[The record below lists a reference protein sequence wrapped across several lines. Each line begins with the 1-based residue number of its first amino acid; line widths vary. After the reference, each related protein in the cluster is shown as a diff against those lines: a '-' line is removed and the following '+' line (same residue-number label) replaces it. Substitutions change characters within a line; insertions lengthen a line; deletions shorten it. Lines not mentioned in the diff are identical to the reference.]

1 MLERDC
7 IDVYICHYL
16 VYPLHVIPQ
25 LLQVLDVSVTDLAD
39 DEVSLALSLTRLARL
54 HDRPGPRTG
63 ARLLAARPP
72 GVVTPRQRGYR
83 DTRRAPALPGVLL
96 TQALRNIKVRE

>member
-1 MLERDC
+1 M
-7 IDVYICHYL
+7 IVFICLYL

-83 DTRRAPALPGVLL
+83 DTRRAAALPGVLL

>member
-1 MLERDC
+1 M
-7 IDVYICHYL
+7 VVICHYL

-39 DEVSLALSLTRLARL
+39 DEVSLALALARL
-54 HDRPGPRTG
+54 PGLHHGPGPRTG
-63 ARLLAARPP
+63 ARLLAARPT

-83 DTRRAPALPGVLL
+83 DTRRAASLPGVLL
-96 TQALRNIKVRE
+96 TQALRNNNVRE